1 MIISNSPSMDNPG
14 APGKGRGP
22 TWSSAGAN
30 DSLLL
35 PSGKTIAETP
45 DPELRTALDALGI
58 EGAHRDGRNI
68 IVQRYADLI
77 ANFRQKAGDAAI
89 TAYLAAN
96 K

>member
-1 MIISNSPSMDNPG
+1 
-14 APGKGRGP
+14 
-22 TWSSAGAN
+22 
-30 DSLLL
+30 
-35 PSGKTIAETP
+35 
-45 DPELRTALDALGI
+45 LGI